1 MIQVI
6 LTYIVNVIIVF
17 VFFPILESAVQLVY
31 PFSWDWFIKPLHL
44 ADKLDVY
51 IVLSIAL
58 PIIVAI
64 GLFYT
69 FSWLAHLLQGERK
82 PSAGEAEYIE
92 PLLEELCTR
101 SWRIKKI
108 L

>member
-51 IVLSIAL
+51 CLTYYRGDW
-58 PIIVAI
+58 IIFA
-64 GLFYT
+64 T
-69 FSWLAHLLQGERK
+69 F
-82 PSAGEAEYIE
+82 
-92 PLLEELCTR
+92 
-101 SWRIKKI
+101 
-108 L
+108 